1 MHTLGETATWTVRL
15 TMSSAIAIGVL
26 PPVAA
31 AQASYN
37 CCKLS
42 EPQAPVQ
49 NAFRVS
55 GFPELVVNNISGP
68 IHVVGDG
75 NGEIRLT
82 ATETVRGNSDDDI
95 ARAKRVVHLDV
106 KQDGNRIL
114 ACVNGPFRHGSNSG
128 NDACQTSGGR
138 DEDNQYNA
146 RFDFELHV
154 PAATKVTLSTINEGD
169 IKVERV
175 SGGFDLHNVNG
186 GVELDAV
193 TGAGDAK
200 TVNGDVKA
208 TFAANPSADCSF
220 ATINGSV
227 HMYFLPNLSA
237 QLRYKTLSGDVYSDF
252 PVAPVS
258 ETHNGV
264 IAFRRGRFSSG
275 QVGSGGPE
283 IQFNTLNGNIFV
295 HRAS

>member
-1 MHTLGETATWTVRL
+1 
-15 TMSSAIAIGVL
+15 
-26 PPVAA
+26 
-31 AQASYN
+31 
-37 CCKLS
+37 
-42 EPQAPVQ
+42 
-49 NAFRVS
+49 
-55 GFPELVVNNISGP
+55 
-68 IHVVGDG
+68 
-75 NGEIRLT
+75 
-82 ATETVRGNSDDDI
+82 VRGNRNGDI
-95 ARAKRVVHLDV
+95 ARAKREVHLDV

-114 ACVNGPFRHGSNSG
+114 ACVNGPFRHSSNSG
-128 NDACQTSGGR
+128 NEACQHSNVWY
-138 DEDNQYNA
+138 EDNQYSV

-154 PAATKVTLSTINEGD
+154 PAATKIMLSTINEGD

-193 TGAGDAK
+193 TGGGDAK

-208 TFAANPSADCSF
+208 TFATNPRADCSF
-220 ATINGSV
+220 STVNGSV
-227 HMYFLPNLSA
+227 HMYFPPDLSA

-252 PVAPVS
+252 PLAPVP
-258 ETHNGV
+258 ETRNGV
-264 IAFRRGRFSSG
+264 IAFRRGRFSNG

>member
-1 MHTLGETATWTVRL
+1 
-15 TMSSAIAIGVL
+15 MSAAITIGVL
-26 PPVAA
+26 LPVAS
-31 AQASYN
+31 AQASTN

-42 EPQAPVQ
+42 ESQAPVQ
-49 NAFRVS
+49 NAFRVFDS
-55 GFPELVVNNISGP
+55 PELVVNNISGP
-68 IHVVGDG
+68 IHVIGDG

-82 ATETVRGNSDDDI
+82 ATETVRGNRNEDI
-95 ARAKRVVHLDV
+95 ARAKREVHLNV
-106 KQDGNRIL
+106 KQDGDRIL

-128 NDACQTSGGR
+128 NEACQHRNIG
-138 DEDNQYNA
+138 DEDNQYSV

-154 PAATKVTLSTINEGD
+154 PAATKITLSTINEGD

-220 ATINGSV
+220 STVNGSV
-227 HMYFLPNLSA
+227 HMYFRPDLSA

-258 ETHNGV
+258 ETRNGV
-264 IAFRRGRFSSG
+264 IAFRRGRFSNG